1 MRKQYSHEAW
11 RGEGMFIKHTR
22 SKDGPAVKGGHAEAT
37 FNSSFMCA
45 RHVSV
50 SSGEIIKS

>member
-22 SKDGPAVKGGHAEAT
+22 SKDGPPVKGGHAEAT